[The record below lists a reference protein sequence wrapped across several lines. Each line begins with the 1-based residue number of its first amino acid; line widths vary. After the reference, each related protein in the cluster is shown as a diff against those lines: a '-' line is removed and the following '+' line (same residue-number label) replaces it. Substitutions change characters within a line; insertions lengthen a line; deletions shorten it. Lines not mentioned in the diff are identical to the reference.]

1 MVCPIER
8 ELGGEKIVLRYLHDV
23 DHQSV
28 QQNVRLHV
36 GHLSDRHRSHRR
48 LHDVVHPNDRHPND
62 RHRSHR
68 RLHDVDHQNVHQN
81 DRQSDRRLSDRRL
94 RDEAR
99 VGLR

>member
-23 DHQSV
+23 DHQNV

-48 LHDVVHPNDRHPND
+48 LHDVVHQSDRHPND
-62 RHRSHR
+62 RHHSHR
-68 RLHDVDHQNVHQN
+68 RLHDVVHQS
-81 DRQSDRRLSDRRL
+81 DRRLSDRRLSDRRL